1 MSSRYRIVLA
11 VAMVLWAAGP
21 SRADLTLT
29 QAAIDANFRLST
41 FALGFPVDP
50 NEGNGPA
57 GPLGIAFPSGPGGGV
72 LVTDAPGNVRIF
84 STDTDGQN
92 AGAVTPAENAGRN
105 NALGLAQIGS
115 NIYMTEN
122 AAGLVVQLNPDGTF
136 NQALVNITTPTGIV
150 VDPRD
155 NHLLVASQLTNT
167 ILDVNPLTKTAAVFL
182 SNVPA
187 PDGMTFSSD
196 GSTL

>member
-1 MSSRYRIVLA
+1 MPSRYRIVLA
-11 VAMVLWAAGP
+11 AAMVLWAAGP

-72 LVTDAPGNVRIF
+72 LVTDAPGNVRLF
-84 STDTDGQN
+84 PTDTDGQN
-92 AGAVTPAENAGRN
+92 AATVAPAENADRN
-105 NALGLAQIGS
+105 NAVGLAQIGS
-115 NIYMTEN
+115 TIYMTQGL
-122 AAGLVVQLNPDGTF
+122 AGRVVQLNPDGTF
-136 NQALVNITTPTGIV
+136 NQALVNVATPTGIV

-155 NHLLVASQLTNT
+155 NHLLVASQSTNS
-167 ILDVNPLTKTAAVFL
+167 ILDVNPVTKTAA
-182 SNVPA
+182 
-187 PDGMTFSSD
+187 
-196 GSTL
+196 